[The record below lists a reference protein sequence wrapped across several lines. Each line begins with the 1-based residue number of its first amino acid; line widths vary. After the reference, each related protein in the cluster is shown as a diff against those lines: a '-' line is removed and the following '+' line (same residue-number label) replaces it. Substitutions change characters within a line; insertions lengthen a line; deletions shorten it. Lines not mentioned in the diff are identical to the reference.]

1 MFQKLARAS
10 AILTLAAVLA
20 LAGSAPAHA
29 AQRSTP
35 SGVWG
40 WLESVWRDGIGGL
53 WRMDR
58 PSRDGK
64 TPAGQ
69 TKQGGCINPDGCAT
83 TSAGAPK
90 PTCSRYDDGGA
101 CIDPNG

>member
-1 MFQKLARAS
+1 MFQKTARAF

-35 SGVWG
+35 TGVWG
-40 WLESVWRDGIGGL
+40 WFESVWRDGISGL
-53 WRMDR
+53 WRVDR
-58 PSRDGK
+58 PAPSRDGK
-64 TPAGQ
+64 VPVGQ
-69 TKQGGCINPDGCAT
+69 TKGGGCINPDGCAAALT
-83 TSAGAPK
+83 G
-90 PTCSRYDDGGA
+90 PTCRQFNDQGA

>member
-1 MFQKLARAS
+1 MFQKTARAF

-35 SGVWG
+35 TGVWG
-40 WLESVWRDGIGGL
+40 WFESVWRDGISGL
-53 WRMDR
+53 WRVDR
-58 PSRDGK
+58 PAPSRDGK
-64 TPAGQ
+64 VPVGQ
-69 TKQGGCINPDGCAT
+69 TKQGTCVNPDGCAAAL
-83 TSAGAPK
+83 AG
-90 PTCSRYDDGGA
+90 PTCRQFNDQGA